1 MAIMIA
7 TASAAG
13 GAVGAA
19 MLLVRLEVA
28 PGAGSIGWALS
39 VSASCYVLVFIGVR
53 QFLGVIRRYLGFA
66 TRPTRRIDE
75 LHFGKVLVL
84 LVLSITLLLIII
96 TPMLDGMSTA
106 IDHATRGG
114 GHPSSVGFRD
124 AIEIVLVLG
133 LFGHL
138 TLVMLAR
145 LPFIRRS
152 DPSGSVSDL

>member
-7 TASAAG
+7 TASAVG

-53 QFLGVIRRYLGFA
+53 QFLGVIRWYLGFV

-96 TPMLDGMSTA
+96 TPMSDGMPAA

-114 GHPSSVGFRD
+114 GPSSVGFRD
-124 AIEIVLVLG
+124 TIEIVLLLG
-133 LFGHL
+133 LLGHL

-152 DPSGSVSDL
+152 GRIGS